1 MDAEKTYQFWLE
13 DSYFD
18 EETKKELRRIDG
30 DEKEIKERFYRDL
43 EFGTGGLRG
52 VIGAGTN
59 RMNIYTVRKATQGLA
74 NFIIKERAQSKGGC
88 L

>member
-30 DEKEIKERFYRDL
+30 DEK
-43 EFGTGGLRG
+43 
-52 VIGAGTN
+52 
-59 RMNIYTVRKATQGLA
+59 
-74 NFIIKERAQSKGGC
+74 
-88 L
+88 